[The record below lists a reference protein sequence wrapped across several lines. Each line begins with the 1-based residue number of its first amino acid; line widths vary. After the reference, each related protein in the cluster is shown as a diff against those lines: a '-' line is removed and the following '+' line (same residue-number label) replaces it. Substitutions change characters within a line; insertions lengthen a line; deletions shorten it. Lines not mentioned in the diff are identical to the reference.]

1 MAMTDPWVLTA
12 VAGVGV
18 FTTSAVVIGA
28 TLGLYLPVSR
38 QLLAAVLAF
47 AAGVLV
53 ASLSIELAFGGA
65 GELHRMGF
73 APVWAW
79 TIVTGGIT
87 AGAGIYL
94 AATRAL
100 DRRGAAIRSAT
111 RFREYALE
119 RKKEDIDLLAKCDLL
134 RHLRPEAID
143 DLMSRVERQH
153 VAAGQIL
160 FRAGDPGDAL
170 YIVAKGRVAVLPP
183 SSAGVRSEGTAIAEL
198 GEGAVFGEMALLAGA
213 PRTATIRAETD
224 ADLLRL
230 EKADF
235 DWLLA
240 SNRQLAI
247 DVQRL
252 SHERA
257 ISNLATGR
265 DPAQWKRVAQSSL
278 DHLSRRE
285 TDKMLSEAGHGA
297 GLAIMLGDL
306 LDTIPGLLVVGASF
320 ESVGTLSL
328 TVMMGIFLSGI
339 PESAA
344 SAALLKR
351 AGYSTRG
358 IYRLWLITFLAG
370 PVVAVA
376 GKLLLGGSHS
386 VPGIIAEAMAAGSLL
401 GLVSHAMI
409 PEALH
414 QGGSMVVIPTVAGFV
429 VALYLIL
436 LHTLA

>member
-1 MAMTDPWVLTA
+1 MSDAWTLLA
-12 VAGVGV
+12 VAGIGL
-18 FTTSAVVIGA
+18 FTTSAVIIGA

-38 QLLAAVLAF
+38 QLLAAILAF
-47 AAGVLV
+47 AAGVLI
-53 ASLSIELAFGGA
+53 ASLTIELSFGGA
-65 GELHRMGF
+65 QELHHMGF
-73 APVWAW
+73 SPPAAWAL
-79 TIVTGGIT
+79 VT
-87 AGAGIYL
+87 AGVATGAGVYL
-94 AATRAL
+94 AATRFL

-119 RKKEDIDLLAKCDLL
+119 RKKEDIELLAKVDLL
-134 RHLRPEAID
+134 RHLPPEAID
-143 DLMSRVERQH
+143 DLLSRVEKQH
-153 VAAGQIL
+153 LAAGQIL

-170 YIVAKGRVAVLPP
+170 YIVARGRVAVLSP
-183 SSAGVRSEGTAIAEL
+183 SSGGSTGDGTPIAEL
-198 GEGAVFGEMALLAGA
+198 GEGAVFGEMALLAGE
-213 PRTATIRAETD
+213 PRTATIRAESET
-224 ADLLRL
+224 DLLRL

-235 DWLLA
+235 DRLLA
-240 SNRQLAI
+240 SDRQLAI

-265 DPAQWKRVAQSSL
+265 DPARWKKVARSSL

-306 LDTIPGLLVVGASF
+306 LDTVPGLLVIGASF
-320 ESVGTLSL
+320 QSFATLSF

-351 AGYSTRG
+351 AGYTSRQ

-370 PVVAVA
+370 PVVAIV
-376 GKLLLGGSHS
+376 GKVLIGSHS
-386 VPGIIAEAMAAGSLL
+386 LPGIMAEAMAAGSLL
-401 GLVSHAMI
+401 ALVSHAMI

-414 QGGSMVVIPTVAGFV
+414 QGGSRVVLPTVAGFLI
-429 VALYLIL
+429 ALYLIL
-436 LHTLA
+436 VQTLA